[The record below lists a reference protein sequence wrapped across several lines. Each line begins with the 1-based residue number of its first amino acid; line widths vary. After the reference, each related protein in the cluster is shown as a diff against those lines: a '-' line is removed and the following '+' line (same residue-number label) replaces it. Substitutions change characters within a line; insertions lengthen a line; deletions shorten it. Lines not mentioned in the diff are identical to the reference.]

1 MKALARKIQVL
12 GIGFGIITLMFLSA
26 GTGGCGKKE
35 PPLSNEALSLKKEIK
50 EKIGKYAPV
59 FLDPLSRKDKA
70 AVQEALGR
78 LSIEFTKGGQPLT
91 WGAAVL
97 DKDGV
102 AFGALTSGGP
112 QAGLDYSNIKPVADA
127 LKYQKMAQ
135 GKFYRQDGFC
145 AYYVVK
151 PLVHQG
157 ELVGLFVLGLSAKEL
172 TEKKGISEKEF
183 LAIDFNN

>member
-1 MKALARKIQVL
+1 MKTLARKIQVL
-12 GIGFGIITLMFLSA
+12 GIGFGIIALIFLSL

-35 PPLSNEALSLKKEIK
+35 PPLSQKALSLKKEAK
-50 EKIGKYAPV
+50 EKIEKYSSAFV
-59 FLDPLSRKDKA
+59 GPLSKGDKP
-70 AVQEALGR
+70 AVQQTLAK
-78 LSIEFTKGGQPLT
+78 LSIELTKDGQPLT

-102 AFGALTSGGP
+102 AFGALASGGP

-127 LKYQKMAQ
+127 LKNRKMAQ
-135 GKFYRQDGFC
+135 GKFYRQDGFS

-157 ELVGLFVLGLSAKEL
+157 ELVGLFVLGLSANEL
-172 TEKKGISEKEF
+172 AEKRGVSEKEF
-183 LAIDFNN
+183 MAIDFNK

>member
-1 MKALARKIQVL
+1 MKTLARKIQAL
-12 GIGFGIITLMFLSA
+12 GIGFMIITLVLLSV
-26 GTGGCGKKE
+26 GIGGCGKKE
-35 PPLSNEALSLKKEIK
+35 PILSQKALSLKKEAK
-50 EKIGKYAPV
+50 EKIEKYSPI
-59 FLDPLSRKDKA
+59 FLEPLAKGDKA
-70 AVQEALGR
+70 AIQEALGR
-78 LSIEFTKGGQPLT
+78 LSIELTKDGLPLT

-127 LKYQKMAQ
+127 LKYHKMAQ

-151 PLVHQG
+151 PLVRQG
-157 ELVGLFVLGLSAKEL
+157 GLVGLFVLGLSAKEL

-183 LAIDFNN
+183 MAIDFNN

>member
-1 MKALARKIQVL
+1 MKTLAKRIQAP
-12 GIGFGIITLMFLSA
+12 GIGLVIITLLFLSVGA
-26 GTGGCGKKE
+26 GGCGKKE
-35 PPLSNEALSLKKEIK
+35 PPLSKEALSLKKEIK
-50 EKIGKYAPV
+50 ERIEKYAPV
-59 FLDPLSRKDKA
+59 FLDPLSRRDKA

-102 AFGALTSGGP
+102 AFGAFTSGGP

-127 LKYQKMAQ
+127 LKLRKMAH
-135 GKFYRQDGFC
+135 GKFYRQDGFS

-151 PLVHQG
+151 PLIRQT

-183 LAIDFNN
+183 MAIDFNN

>member
-1 MKALARKIQVL
+1 MKTSARKIQVL
-12 GIGFGIITLMFLSA
+12 GIGFGIIALIFLSV

-35 PPLSNEALSLKKEIK
+35 PPLSQKALALKKEAK
-50 EKIGKYAPV
+50 EKIEKYSPAFV
-59 FLDPLSRKDKA
+59 GPLSKRDKA
-70 AVQEALGR
+70 AVQETLGK
-78 LSIEFTKGGQPLT
+78 LSIELTKDGQPLT

-102 AFGALTSGGP
+102 AFGALASGGP

-127 LKYQKMAQ
+127 LKNRKMAQ
-135 GKFYRQDGFC
+135 GKFYRQDGFS
-145 AYYVVK
+145 AYYIVN

-183 LAIDFNN
+183 MAIDFNN

>member
-1 MKALARKIQVL
+1 MKTYTRKIQLL
-12 GIGFGIITLMFLSA
+12 GTGFMITALIFLSVGA
-26 GTGGCGKKE
+26 GGCGKKE
-35 PPLSNEALSLKKEIK
+35 PPLSKKALSLKNEAK
-50 EKIGKYAPV
+50 EKIEKYSPAFV
-59 FLDPLSRKDKA
+59 EPLSKGDKA

-78 LSIEFTKGGQPLT
+78 LSIELTKDGQPLT

-97 DKDGV
+97 DKDAV

-127 LKYQKMAQ
+127 IKNREMTQ

-151 PLVHQG
+151 PIVHQG
-157 ELVGLFVLGLSAKEL
+157 KLVGLFVLGLSAKEL
-172 TEKKGISEKEF
+172 TEKKGVSEKEF
-183 LAIDFNN
+183 MAIDFNN